1 MALGQQRLDGVGVA
15 PDDQGLDP
23 AHSALMDHLQLRGQ
37 RQLGHQLDLDHIVLQ
52 GREGPLQ
59 QHFAA
64 VHDAHMVAD
73 VLQLP
78 EVVGGDQH
86 RGAVLG
92 HVLQD
97 EAHDLPPHHRVQ
109 TVHGLVENQQ
119 LRAAADGQP
128 EGRLLLH
135 ALGEPPDG
143 LALAQ
148 LEAVGQQV
156 KEGLVE
162 PGIDRGVEPAQIPEA
177 VAALVE
183 DLVGDIDHT
192 RLLVVIFIDRL
203 LVQGDRPAVGP
214 VNAHETADQR
224 GFARAVGA
232 HQAVDRAPGH
242 RQAQIVQSPK
252 AAEGLGQRFDF
263 KHS

>member
-1 MALGQQRLDGVGVA
+1 M
-15 PDDQGLDP
+15 
-23 AHSALMDHLQLRGQ
+23 
-37 RQLGHQLDLDHIVLQ
+37 
-52 GREGPLQ
+52 
-59 QHFAA
+59 
-64 VHDAHMVAD
+64 
-73 VLQLP
+73 
-78 EVVGGDQH
+78 
-86 RGAVLG
+86 LG
-92 HVLQD
+92 HVLED
-97 EAHDLPPHHRVQ
+97 EAHDLPAHHRVQ
-109 TVHGLVENQQ
+109 AVHGLVKNQQ

-128 EGRLLLH
+128 EGCLLLH
-135 ALGEPPDG
+135 ALGKPPDG

-148 LEAVGQQV
+148 LEAVAQPV
-156 KEGLVE
+156 EKGLVK
-162 PGIDRGVEPAQIPEA
+162 PGIGRGIELSQIPET

-214 VNAHETADQR
+214 VNAHETANQR
-224 GFARAVGA
+224 RFARAVGS